1 MKTIFI
7 LLDSWREDEIDK
19 MDFIRSLK
27 SKSMYGSVKSLVG
40 YGGHLESIFSGKDIE
55 EHGFW
60 FNIMKSRNSKLKW
73 LSYFDVKN
81 RLIKKFFSYLN
92 ILVMLLRGESYLLR
106 LYNFDFRSL
115 KYFDFSKRRLT
126 CLENNLFRELK
137 DNGKRFWYFNYPF
150 SYDKKKKL
158 NFFKYS
164 DKKVMEILKRKL
176 KENYDF
182 YFVHLLGL
190 DKVGHEYGLGMERLE
205 KLKEIDLLIKDVF
218 NENYNLVIVGD
229 HGMYDVK
236 GTVNVK
242 KEVEKLNTKCLM
254 FLDSSV
260 ARFWF
265 LEDKKRVKEC
275 LEGLGMKVLEEKDY
289 EKYKARMKDE
299 RYGELIGIC
308 KKGILIFPNS
318 YDEKIVKG
326 MHGYLDENPG
336 FLSYR
341 GEGERKLEF
350 KDFYRILKKKVWP
363 KDI

>member
-1 MKTIFI
+1 
-7 LLDSWREDEIDK
+7 
-19 MDFIRSLK
+19 
-27 SKSMYGSVKSLVG
+27 
-40 YGGHLESIFSGKDIE
+40 
-55 EHGFW
+55 
-60 FNIMKSRNSKLKW
+60 
-73 LSYFDVKN
+73 
-81 RLIKKFFSYLN
+81 
-92 ILVMLLRGESYLLR
+92 
-106 LYNFDFRSL
+106 
-115 KYFDFSKRRLT
+115 
-126 CLENNLFRELK
+126 
-137 DNGKRFWYFNYPF
+137 
-150 SYDKKKKL
+150 
-158 NFFKYS
+158 
-164 DKKVMEILKRKL
+164 MEILKRKL

-275 LEGLGMKVLEEKDY
+275 LEGLGMKVLEEKDT
-289 EKYKARMKDE
+289 EKYKVRMKDK

-308 KKGILIFPNS
+308 KKGILIFPNN
-318 YDEKIVKG
+318 YNEKIVKG
-326 MHGYLDENPG
+326 EDIKIKVEKIRKNYNLSLLGLAESNIRRQLKRLKDLGLVEKTQEGYRLYENLNLG
-336 FLSYR
+336 GIFK
-341 GEGERKLEF
+341 ERLEKYLIPNIIERVKEYF
-350 KDFYRILKKKVWP
+350 NSVK
-363 KDI
+363 